1 MGHGSFRPPL
11 EREEGERGGVRRRKG
26 EGRDAKK
33 GGGAVCWGFLIAG
46 MDGGGCTIIG
56 HAGTTHLAKA
66 ATAAVQCSAVRCVVW
81 AGGSVGWA
89 GGESVC
95 VCVFAWGRGVK
106 GRGGRSI
113 DRIWLTHGQA
123 RQGSKQ
129 GAAAKQARSSTYPA
143 AAGRSEEKGE
153 EANATVAACLPVA
166 PTPLLWY
173 DQGGAK
179 IARW

>member
-95 VCVFAWGRGVK
+95 VCVCVCMGAGRERA
-106 GRGGRSI
+106 GRPVDRS
-113 DRIWLTHGQA
+113 DLVDARASKARQQA
-123 RQGSKQ
+123 RGSS
-129 GAAAKQARSSTYPA
+129 QASSLKHLPSS
-143 AAGRSEEKGE
+143 GRQERGE
-153 EANATVAACLPVA
+153 GGGGECDCGCLPACGAHAA
-166 PTPLLWY
+166 PVV
-173 DQGGAK
+173 
-179 IARW
+179 